1 MKNILVDQ
9 TQLGNFCGFG
19 NIAENFAPRLA
30 ALREPDLHFVF
41 AVPQRFFGAFGSGV
55 DYVSREHFRRDVA
68 RLGRHID
75 LWHATHQFFDYR
87 QRRSDCVQ
95 LLTVHDLNFLT
106 EKHGLHRLKH
116 MLRTRYRV
124 NHSDYITVISSYV
137 RDQLMAFM
145 DVGPRQVEVIYN
157 GISDMDSTE
166 QKRPDFVGKRPFF
179 VAIGQVRRKKNLHTL
194 VPMMDLFPDH
204 DLFICGDN
212 SFAYPELYA
221 LVKTHA
227 AGRVHVVGRVAAD
240 EKTWL
245 YAHADALLFPSRLE
259 GFGIPVLEA
268 MRVGCRVVSSRFS
281 CMEEI
286 CRNHAAYWDD
296 YSPEAMAGTVRKAI
310 DGWSRSGV
318 EAQQACSYSKTYNY
332 DNYTQRY
339 LSLYRRLL
347 GL

>member
-30 ALREPDLHFVF
+30 AVHEPDLHFIF
-41 AVPQRFFGAFGSGV
+41 AVPQRFFGVFGDSV
-55 DYVSREHFRRDVA
+55 DYVSREHFHRDVA
-68 RLGRHID
+68 RLDKHID
-75 LWHATHQFFDYR
+75 LWHATHQLFDYR
-87 QRRSDCVQ
+87 RQHAGIIQ

-124 NHSDYITVISSYV
+124 SHYDYITVISSYV

-145 DVGPRQVEVIYN
+145 DVGKRPVEVIYN
-157 GISDMDSTE
+157 GISDFDPNE
-166 QKRPDFVGKRPFF
+166 QKQPRFIGSRPFF
-179 VAIGQVRRKKNLHTL
+179 LAIGQVREKKNLHTL

-212 SFAYPELYA
+212 SFNYPELYR
-221 LVKTHA
+221 LMKTHA
-227 AGRVHVVGRVAAD
+227 LGRVHVVGKVEAN

-268 MRVGCRVVSSRFS
+268 MRMGCRVVSSRFS

-286 CRNHAAYWDD
+286 CQSHAAYWDD
-296 YSPEAMAGTVRKAI
+296 YSPEAMAATVRKAI
-310 DGWSRSGV
+310 DGWDRSSV
-318 EAQQACSYSKTYNY
+318 EAQQACSYSATFNY
-332 DNYTQRY
+332 DDYTQHY
-339 LSLYRRLL
+339 LNLYRRLL